1 AVLSDNMVSHHYF
14 SEHSSPQLVPGI
26 IRTRLHEP
34 DPDTGVDVRPKFL
47 TLREQESF
55 YSRNLQKKPLRYLLC
70 VATIE
75 PRKNHA
81 RLLAAWE
88 VIKAETDP
96 DLKLVVVGSLGWNYL
111 KTVQG
116 FRPWIDRGELFM
128 LSAVPAPDLRV
139 LYRHAVATVCP
150 SIGEGFD
157 FSGVESMRSGGVV
170 IASGIA
176 AHREVYADGAAYFD
190 PYSTVD
196 LVAVLKK
203 VLYADNA
210 ARVQQA
216 LRHRADEVSAR
227 YLPAQVL
234 PQWDVFLADVVAKR
248 KTAIPRPV
256 AATARLPTQT
266 ADAAEESCSGNF
278 RRSRNLGL
286 PILSGEG
293 RCDRGARQDGVQ
305 HVCRAEGLQQVDPN
319 MRDNLLFALVARLWA
334 AELVTA
340 AYVGI
345 LGRPPD
351 EAGLRAHCADL
362 GWPRSKSARNL
373 AEMLAAMSRS
383 PERWKRSLEQ
393 RADELVRGAFKA
405 ILHREPLDE
414 ELRSLA
420 AQLGK
425 SGDLFALIAH
435 VAGSQ
440 EHWEQLLEARS
451 EELVLA
457 LYRLVFGRDPGSAV
471 LKSYASRLKGG
482 DLSCLLA
489 DIWASEE
496 FWQHQVA
503 HRAGDLVRAAYRSLL
518 RREPEDAALTAYAEQ
533 LKEHKSLEQLLGA
546 IGQSQEL
553 ASVVQCEGAEELVRT
568 VFASLLNREPE
579 EAALKAY

>member
-1 AVLSDNMVSHHYF
+1 MKDTVRQSPRTRVLLELRPAFDGFAGIPQETRLLFRGLRMLESCEVAGMLQMSNRILAKGINEQGLLPESLWMSEAQKINRYSRIVTSAAERPYVTFIQALLDVCVRRVNSAALSVQTLLSLKSVGLWSFHTAHFEDFIWQSLFAKSLPASDFELVTRARQFVCRTPWQSMHMAGLRTLTFRRTAKYPKLRTPGTDIFITQTPYPARVSRGTSMVVRYHDAVPVFMPHTIGDVSLHQASHYHALAANVAAGARFACVSAATRDDLLRLFPRAESQAVVIHNMVSHHYF
-14 SEHSSPQLVPGI
+14 SENSSPQLVPGI

-34 DPDTGVDVRPKFL
+34 DPETAVDVRPKFL

-266 ADAAEESCSGNF
+266 ADAAEES
-278 RRSRNLGL
+278 
-286 PILSGEG
+286 
-293 RCDRGARQDGVQ
+293 
-305 HVCRAEGLQQVDPN
+305 
-319 MRDNLLFALVARLWA
+319 
-334 AELVTA
+334 
-340 AYVGI
+340 
-345 LGRPPD
+345 
-351 EAGLRAHCADL
+351 
-362 GWPRSKSARNL
+362 
-373 AEMLAAMSRS
+373 
-383 PERWKRSLEQ
+383 
-393 RADELVRGAFKA
+393 
-405 ILHREPLDE
+405 
-414 ELRSLA
+414 
-420 AQLGK
+420 
-425 SGDLFALIAH
+425 
-435 VAGSQ
+435 
-440 EHWEQLLEARS
+440 
-451 EELVLA
+451 
-457 LYRLVFGRDPGSAV
+457 
-471 LKSYASRLKGG
+471 
-482 DLSCLLA
+482 
-489 DIWASEE
+489 
-496 FWQHQVA
+496 
-503 HRAGDLVRAAYRSLL
+503 
-518 RREPEDAALTAYAEQ
+518 
-533 LKEHKSLEQLLGA
+533 
-546 IGQSQEL
+546 
-553 ASVVQCEGAEELVRT
+553 
-568 VFASLLNREPE
+568 
-579 EAALKAY
+579 